1 MDKPYQIERALVN
14 AVKMKKDF
22 SHSADWIS
30 GIVGKLAIDQKAK
43 DQLLD
48 DLVDFLNH
56 YRIGGVLANN

>member
-22 SHSADWIS
+22 SHSAEWIN
-30 GIVGKLAIDQKAK
+30 GIVSKLPIDQKAR

-48 DLVDFLNH
+48 DLVEFLNH
-56 YRIGGVLANN
+56 YHIGGNIGQ